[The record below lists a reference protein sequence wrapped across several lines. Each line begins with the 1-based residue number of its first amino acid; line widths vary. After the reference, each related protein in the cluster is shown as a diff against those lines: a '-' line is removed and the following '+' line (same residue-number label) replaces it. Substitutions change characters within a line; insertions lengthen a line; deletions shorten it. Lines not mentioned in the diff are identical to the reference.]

1 MLYRDFGK
9 TGWQVSVV
17 GMGTWNI
24 GNQWGELDDATA
36 WATVRSAFDNGV
48 TLFDTAESYGIPNGL
63 SEERLGVA
71 LAGIRQ

>member
-17 GMGTWNI
+17 DMGTWNI

-36 WATVRSAFDNGV
+36 WAT
-48 TLFDTAESYGIPNGL
+48 TPGL
-63 SEERLGVA
+63 NNQAAPPDFQADPDGDAWQQILEM
-71 LAGIRQ
+71 